1 MGGPGERCKGN
12 GEGGIVKELDRYIS
26 SRDKAGI
33 LAILKRI
40 KEESRVFEGF
50 IKNGGLK
57 VLVQV
62 LRVQNTRILDYALS
76 ILANAYLKSWVREEI
91 KEKKLPENLLWILQ
105 NLPAGPTLH
114 CRTCRLIGNMC
125 LSKRHSESLCAI
137 GVLPALLTVL
147 KSPSTPQT
155 HSMAVRAVRNIWDS
169 NKSSQTEI
177 IDSEL
182 IKEVMALLIISSS
195 NHTSDPTETKFKD
208 LSETCI
214 KALRALLDPQDLRIS
229 KQINSAKNFN
239 FIVDLCASN
248 QRSGIQLLHKL
259 TRTAEN
265 RPELGTCGAIDF
277 LITFLKTVD
286 SQSSLSSVT
295 YEVITSLCLFSREA
309 VNRAKIR
316 DCGGLEV
323 MLGLLENEEKE
334 KHHHLLLCALTQ
346 FVGDENSVRLMIKSG
361 VVGVILR
368 MLNKMVLDV
377 RLEEKGRKRSCD
389 VMSLEGST
397 GNKVNRTSYG
407 RFSLDFYSSRWSP
420 RSTNSSTS
428 SPSGSPPLPSYDSND
443 NDEENYSP
451 VCSEAEDCPENEDAK
466 STATRDEMDSL
477 NSFVCSSIG
486 KDESQHVEREE
497 ECPVMSTG
505 MSVFHTWTLQLLA
518 RLTFWEHPV
527 EGLANPVIIQALTAY
542 IEASKNADAISIL
555 NRIIDN
561 HVYFMPLLLQGFV
574 FDVQGLR
581 NSDEYLKAFSQSA
594 ESGGAFGDVSSILRR
609 GRDSQKFMVALSVP
623 FLLSSRDKLRTLLT
637 EYGGL
642 DLIFQLLSDE
652 GHEMNG
658 KAIFSICQL
667 AEALG
672 MRPTR
677 PVDDSDDALRIGEEL
692 EEVEENESGNQKKR
706 RKNGGKENLVVF
718 ELDDGGT
725 VEVGRRVLCGKSEAF
740 SAMLEGRFF
749 EAGQTRVR
757 LHHVSTEGLAV
768 LCALASGK
776 LSLTSK
782 KPREKLEIEALLD
795 AVLLA
800 DKFLMF
806 DESESLTETSVSELS
821 HRNLSRA
828 WTWAKTNGCSEFR
841 ICCVKY
847 FLTSQAS
854 REDRLHSFKDF
865 SSGRYFREFLEDIRG
880 IIMKKLSIR

>member
-1 MGGPGERCKGN
+1 MGGPGDRGRGK
-12 GEGGIVKELDRYIS
+12 GEGAIVKELDGYIS

-33 LAILKRI
+33 LGILKRI

-50 IKNGGLK
+50 VKNGGLK
-57 VLVQV
+57 VLIEV
-62 LRVQNTRILDYALS
+62 LRVQNTKILDYALS
-76 ILANAYLKSWVREEI
+76 ILANAYLKSWVREET
-91 KEKKLPENLLWILQ
+91 KDKKLPENLLWILQ
-105 NLPAGPTLH
+105 NLPPGPTLH
-114 CRTCRLIGNMC
+114 CRACRLIGNMC
-125 LSKRHSESLCAI
+125 LSKRHSESLCAL
-137 GVLPALLTVL
+137 GVLPALLAVL

-155 HSMAVRAVRNIWDS
+155 HSMAVRAVRNIWES
-169 NKSSQTEI
+169 HKASQTEV

-182 IKEVMALLIISSS
+182 IKEVMVLLITSSS
-195 NHTSDPTETKFKD
+195 HNSSDPTETKFKD
-208 LSETCI
+208 LSETCL
-214 KALRALLDPQDLRIS
+214 KALKVLLDPQDLRIA
-229 KQINSAKNFN
+229 KQINSVKNFN

-248 QRSGIQLLHKL
+248 HRSGIQLLHKL

-286 SQSSLSSVT
+286 SESSLNSVT

-323 MLGLLENEEKE
+323 MIGLLEDEGKE
-334 KHHHLLLCALTQ
+334 KHHHVLLCALTQ
-346 FVGDENSVRLMIKSG
+346 FVGDENSIRVMIKGG
-361 VVGVILR
+361 VVGVIVR
-368 MLNKMVLDV
+368 MLNRMVLDV
-377 RLEEKGRKRSCD
+377 RLEEKGRKRGAE
-389 VMSLEGST
+389 VVSLEGST
-397 GNKVNRTSYG
+397 ENKVNRTSNG

-420 RSTNSSTS
+420 RSANSPTS
-428 SPSGSPPLPSYDSND
+428 SPSGSPPLPSYDCND

-466 STATRDEMDSL
+466 STATRDEIDSL

-486 KDESQHVEREE
+486 KDESQPVEKEE

-518 RLTFWEHPV
+518 RLTFWERPV
-527 EGLANPVIIQALTAY
+527 EGLANPITIQALTAY
-542 IEASKNADAISIL
+542 IEASKNTDALPIV
-555 NRIIDN
+555 NRIIEN
-561 HVYFMPLLLQGFV
+561 YVYFMPLLLQGFV
-574 FDVQGLR
+574 FDVQTLR
-581 NSDEYLKAFSQSA
+581 NSQEYLRTFSQSA
-594 ESGGAFGDVSSILRR
+594 ESGGAFGDLSTILRR
-609 GRDSQKFMVALSVP
+609 GRDPQKFMVALSVP
-623 FLLSSRDKLRTLLT
+623 FLLKSRDKLRTLLT

-642 DLIFQLLSDE
+642 DLIFQLLGDE
-652 GHEMNG
+652 GHEMNE
-658 KAIFSICQL
+658 KAIFSVCQL

-672 MRPTR
+672 VRPTR
-677 PVDDSDDALRIGEEL
+677 PEDHSDDVLGLVGERK
-692 EEVEENESGNQKKR
+692 EVEEDGGGNQKKR

-725 VEVGRRVLCGKSEAF
+725 VEACRRVLCGKSEAF

-757 LHHVSTEGLAV
+757 LHHVSTEGLSV

-828 WTWAKTNGCSEFR
+828 WNWARTNGCSEFR

-847 FLTSQAS
+847 FLTSRAS

-865 SSGRYFREFLEDIRG
+865 SSGKHFREFLEDVRG